1 MKGTVVSIWIRTF
14 RGLYGEDKVDRAMEA
29 IGWQPNRIISPLE
42 DIDDGE
48 VKGFF
53 ASVAGEVGQDESTIL
68 RELGRN
74 NIYTFQKWFPSY
86 FERKTLKGF
95 ITLMDDVHTQITKKV
110 KGARPPRLLV
120 KELSPKE
127 IELKYVSKR
136 EFYDYFLGLL
146 EGSAKVFDEKLEW
159 TELERGHT
167 QEGEGFL
174 RARLK
179 FEKQDD
185 VVRNHTVSRVLSLGF
200 IKNIPIKISLY
211 SSLIFALAYIL
222 PDIPNRL
229 TDGMIYSGIIFFIIT
244 MVSMG
249 ILYPMKD
256 IKDELK
262 RMSNLD
268 FSGKTRIKTGD
279 RFEKYVSLF
288 NVIKENI
295 RKDFLVLKGGTD
307 DMYRFTNEFSEIANK
322 MSNLSDSI
330 SAVVQE
336 VAYGAT
342 HQAEETEKAVESLN
356 NNIINI
362 NDIADQEIKGKEDL
376 DESVGIIMQSHGHI
390 ENVGEMLVEVRD
402 SFEQVNQR
410 AQGLVD
416 MARASLDIVNTVETI
431 SNQTNILAL
440 NASIEA
446 SRAGEAGRGFAV
458 VADEIRRLAETT
470 KSAVKEINDNLVGF
484 TQEITSV
491 VEELTNRFGQLEESS
506 TTLDRSLKENMN
518 STKRVSSVAQ
528 GISELVEAL
537 SKETALMTGV
547 FENIHSLSA
556 IAQENSASSQEMSA
570 TVTEYSEE
578 IKELVNYINELE
590 TLTLEFMEE
599 IRKYMI

>member
-1 MKGTVVSIWIRTF
+1 M
-14 RGLYGEDKVDRAMEA
+14 GL
-29 IGWQPNRIISPLE
+29 
-42 DIDDGE
+42 
-48 VKGFF
+48 
-53 ASVAGEVGQDESTIL
+53 
-68 RELGRN
+68 
-74 NIYTFQKWFPSY
+74 
-86 FERKTLKGF
+86 
-95 ITLMDDVHTQITKKV
+95 
-110 KGARPPRLLV
+110 
-120 KELSPKE
+120 
-127 IELKYVSKR
+127 
-136 EFYDYFLGLL
+136 
-146 EGSAKVFDEKLEW
+146 
-159 TELERGHT
+159 
-167 QEGEGFL
+167 
-174 RARLK
+174 
-179 FEKQDD
+179 
-185 VVRNHTVSRVLSLGF
+185 
-200 IKNIPIKISLY
+200 PIK
-211 SSLIFALAYIL
+211 
-222 PDIPNRL
+222 
-229 TDGMIYSGIIFFIIT
+229 
-244 MVSMG
+244 
-249 ILYPMKD
+249 
-256 IKDELK
+256 
-262 RMSNLD
+262 
-268 FSGKTRIKTGD
+268 
-279 RFEKYVSLF
+279 
-288 NVIKENI
+288 
-295 RKDFLVLKGGTD
+295 
-307 DMYRFTNEFSEIANK
+307 
-322 MSNLSDSI
+322 
-330 SAVVQE
+330 Q
-336 VAYGAT
+336 
-342 HQAEETEKAVESLN
+342 ETEKAVESLN

-416 MARASLDIVNTVETI
+416 LARASLDIVNTVETI